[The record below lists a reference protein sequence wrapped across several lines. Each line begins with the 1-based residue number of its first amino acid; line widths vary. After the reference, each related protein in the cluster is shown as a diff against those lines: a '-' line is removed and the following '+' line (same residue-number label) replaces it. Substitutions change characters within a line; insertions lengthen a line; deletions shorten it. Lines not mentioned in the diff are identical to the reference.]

1 MSTRIE
7 DPEMR
12 ELLAAL
18 QIEGVVKLL
27 DGKLTESICVNSYGK
42 TTNRITIE
50 YIKPTEKGL

>member
-27 DGKLTESICVNSYGK
+27 DGKLTESICVNSY
-42 TTNRITIE
+42 
-50 YIKPTEKGL
+50 